1 MTNKNPPPIGPYVSL
16 PGQWTRERDALLPII
31 ERVLQSGKY
40 IGGRE
45 VELFEEY
52 AAKLCQT
59 KHCVALNSGTDAL
72 VCGLITL
79 GVKRGDEVI
88 TPPNSFVASTAA
100 IVHIGAKPVFV
111 DVLEDQNIDP
121 TKLEAAISKS
131 TRAIMPVH
139 LTGRMARM
147 DEIKSIADRHGI
159 PIIEDGAQAIGSKYQ
174 QIPSGKWGKVGC
186 FSTHPLKNL
195 NGCGDG
201 GFLVTDD
208 DLIASKVRA
217 MRMHGFKQHPD
228 GSINKYIIEQFGYV
242 SRMDTLQAAILL
254 FRISELETV
263 IAQRQ
268 YNAEHYCQILDP
280 DTITFPKNQASE
292 FNSYHTFVIQVDRR
306 DALREHLKQVG
317 IETGIHYP
325 IPIHLQPASK
335 FLGLPKGS
343 FPTTE
348 RQATRI
354 LTLPIHQFL
363 TRTQVETV
371 AYHIN
376 QFLSPSRTR
385 RAKLVE

>member
-1 MTNKNPPPIGPYVSL
+1 MTNKNHPPIVPYVSL
-16 PGQWTRERDALLPII
+16 TGQWTRERGALLPII

-40 IGGRE
+40 IGGIE
-45 VELFEEY
+45 VELFEEN

-121 TKLEAAISKS
+121 AKLEAAISKN

-195 NGCGDG
+195 NACGDG

-217 MRMHGFKQHPD
+217 MRTHGFKQHPD
-228 GSINKYIIEQFGYV
+228 GSTDKYIDEQFGYV
-242 SRMDTLQAAILL
+242 SRMDTLQAAILS

-268 YNAEHYCQILDP
+268 RNAEHYCQILDP
-280 DTITFPKNQASE
+280 DTITFPKNQAGE

-306 DALREHLKQVG
+306 DALREHLKQAG

-335 FLGLPKGS
+335 NLGFPKGS
-343 FPTTE
+343 LPTTE

-363 TRTQVETV
+363 TRTQVEKV
-371 AYHIN
+371 AFHVN
-376 QFLSPSRTR
+376 QFLSP
-385 RAKLVE
+385 

>member
-1 MTNKNPPPIGPYVSL
+1 MTDKNHPPIVPYVSL
-16 PGQWTRERDALLPII
+16 SGQWTRERDALLPII

-195 NGCGDG
+195 NACGDG

-268 YNAEHYCQILDP
+268 HNAEHYCQILDP

-292 FNSYHTFVIQVDRR
+292 FNSYHTFVIQVDRG

-363 TRTQVETV
+363 TQTQVETV

-385 RAKLVE
+385 RAKLVG